1 MRVLLVEDE
10 AVLRDTLKARLVE
23 AGFTVDVAQDGE
35 EGVFA
40 GLEYPLDV
48 AIVDLGLPKL
58 PGLEVIRRLRAAR
71 KTYPILILTARDN
84 WQDKV
89 EGLQAGADDYVA
101 KPFHFEEVLARL
113 QALLRRAG
121 GWASPELKCGPILLD
136 TRAQTVKVGEAAVDL
151 TTFEYRILEHLMLR
165 AGEVI
170 SKTELTERL
179 YDQDFERDSNVIEV
193 LVGRLRRK
201 LDPQDEL
208 KPIETL
214 RGRGYR
220 FALAARPGGAVN
232 LRAFAQPAAPVLGF
246 RAARAVFRR
255 DDVPARFGLSGRVG
269 SHAARITRLADG
281 VARGGRGAGARR
293 RLRASHARYGSATDS
308 PAIGPVRADPLH
320 QAPVALALDGGHD
333 DGFRAAA
340 GTG

>member
-1 MRVLLVEDE
+1 MRALVVEDE
-10 AVLRDTLKARLVE
+10 ATLRESLKSELGA

-35 EGVFA
+35 EGLFA

-48 AIVDLGLPKL
+48 AVIDLGLPKL
-58 PGLEVIRRLRAAR
+58 SGLEVIRKLREAR

-121 GWASPELKCGPILLD
+121 GWASPELKCGPVTLD
-136 TRAQTVKVGEAAVDL
+136 TRAQTVMVEGAAVEL

-170 SKTELTERL
+170 SKAELTERL

-201 LDPQDEL
+201 LDPEERL

-220 FALAARPGGAVN
+220 FSLARE
-232 LRAFAQPAAPVLGF
+232 PAG
-246 RAARAVFRR
+246 
-255 DDVPARFGLSGRVG
+255 
-269 SHAARITRLADG
+269 
-281 VARGGRGAGARR
+281 
-293 RLRASHARYGSATDS
+293 
-308 PAIGPVRADPLH
+308 
-320 QAPVALALDGGHD
+320 
-333 DGFRAAA
+333 
-340 GTG
+340 

>member
-1 MRVLLVEDE
+1 VRVLVVEDE
-10 AVLRDTLKARLVE
+10 TALRETLKTRFTE
-23 AGFTVDVAQDGE
+23 AGFTVDVAADGE
-35 EGVFA
+35 EALFA

-58 PGLEVIRRLRAAR
+58 AGLEVIRRLRAAR
-71 KTYPILILTARDN
+71 KSYPILILTARDN

-101 KPFHFEEVLARL
+101 KPFHFEEVLARV

-121 GWASPELKCGPILLD
+121 GWASPELVCGPITLD
-136 TRAQTVKVGEAAVDL
+136 TRAQTVKVSGAPVEL

-179 YDQDFERDSNVIEV
+179 YDEDFERDSNVIEV
-193 LVGRLRRK
+193 LIGRLRRK
-201 LDPQDEL
+201 LDPQDQL

-220 FALAARPGGAVN
+220 FALSRQTA
-232 LRAFAQPAAPVLGF
+232 
-246 RAARAVFRR
+246 
-255 DDVPARFGLSGRVG
+255 
-269 SHAARITRLADG
+269 
-281 VARGGRGAGARR
+281 
-293 RLRASHARYGSATDS
+293 
-308 PAIGPVRADPLH
+308 
-320 QAPVALALDGGHD
+320 
-333 DGFRAAA
+333 
-340 GTG
+340 